1 MGQCFSAPDPRKQIC
16 KFNLDKPC
24 LLGETIRM
32 GLNVSI
38 NYGGETATTR
48 LGTKTLGRERRQM
61 KPRIVVAAAPSASA
75 TLFRKWMF
83 LQPRSR
89 HSAVLHPPYYY
100 RRYFGSHTDHSLLSL
115 VPCPISPRLG
125 SLLSRLLARS
135 SSVRP
140 PLLSSAEA

>member
-1 MGQCFSAPDPRKQIC
+1 
-16 KFNLDKPC
+16 
-24 LLGETIRM
+24 
-32 GLNVSI
+32 
-38 NYGGETATTR
+38 
-48 LGTKTLGRERRQM
+48 M

-125 SLLSRLLARS
+125 SVSALSLARS
-135 SSVRP
+135 IVVGSPAPLVKRRSMNLTLPSPRQSPSRSLSLLRFDYFSDSQGAPTKWLFRGCLLFRRASPSLVVSSRQ
-140 PLLSSAEA
+140 